1 MVFWYFCNFYKII
14 HLQVGVTIRLSSSGL
29 TKICTFTPFY
39 IVMNTSDVTMW
50 VAEAKEEEDWIE
62 LPPKSVNR
70 KNILSD
76 QSQWINKTF
85 IISKLAVTMFPIFFP
100 GSLYTLYLH
109 FFNFFFSV
117 YHSGLCS
124 LGMKWQCQ
132 PKWKDQNTELNPL
145 T

>member
-1 MVFWYFCNFYKII
+1 MVFWYFCDFYKII

-85 IISKLAVTMFPIFFP
+85 IISKLAVTMFPLFFQDHSILCICI
-100 GSLYTLYLH
+100 SLISFLVYTILA
-109 FFNFFFSV
+109 FAVWEWNDNVSQ
-117 YHSGLCS
+117 SGRI
-124 LGMKWQCQ
+124 KI
-132 PKWKDQNTELNPL
+132 QN
-145 T
+145 